1 MAAKSQNSAREGAG
15 QPWGVDDLKELIDLL
30 VGKEITEFE
39 MEKGGLKIRIK
50 RGNSHLVGAPPPLDE
65 VLAPTAPIGS
75 LAVTPSPFLAPAAN
89 PDNATSALAETSPAE
104 SLEGLHLIKS
114 PIVGTFYAAPGPDA
128 PPFVKP
134 GDVIQAGQVICIVEA
149 MKLMNE
155 IESDMA
161 GEIVR
166 IYIENG
172 QPVEYGQSLF
182 AIKPSPRR

>member
-1 MAAKSQNSAREGAG
+1 MAAKSQNSAGEDAR

-50 RGNSHLVGAPPPLDE
+50 RGNSHLVGAPSPVDGIPASI
-65 VLAPTAPIGS
+65 VSP
-75 LAVTPSPFLAPAAN
+75 AVTPSPFLAPAAH
-89 PDNATSALAETSPAE
+89 PAIATSALAEALPAE

-114 PIVGTFYAAPGPDA
+114 PIVGTFYVAPGPDA

-134 GDVIQAGQVICIVEA
+134 GDVIQVGQVICIVEA

-155 IESDMA
+155 IEADVA

-166 IYIENG
+166 SYVENG

-182 AIKPSPRR
+182 AIKPSHRR

>member
-1 MAAKSQNSAREGAG
+1 MAAKSQNSAGESAG

-50 RGNSHLVGAPPPLDE
+50 RGNSHLVVAPVPVDDVSMTPGAILPP
-65 VLAPTAPIGS
+65 V
-75 LAVTPSPFLAPAAN
+75 VTPAAHSLTTPSAPAE
-89 PDNATSALAETSPAE
+89 PSPAE

-114 PIVGTFYAAPGPDA
+114 PIVGTFYAAPSPDA

-134 GDVIQAGQVICIVEA
+134 GDVIQVGQVVCIVEA

-166 IYIENG
+166 IYVENG

-182 AIKPSPRR
+182 AIKPSHKR

>member
-1 MAAKSQNSAREGAG
+1 MAAKSQNSAGEDAR

-50 RGNSHLVGAPPPLDE
+50 RGTSHLVGTPSPVDGIPASILSP
-65 VLAPTAPIGS
+65 
-75 LAVTPSPFLAPAAN
+75 AVTPSPFLAPAAH
-89 PDNATSALAETSPAE
+89 PAIATPALAEALPAE

-134 GDVIQAGQVICIVEA
+134 GDVIQVGQVICIVEA

-182 AIKPSPRR
+182 AIKPSHKR

>member
-1 MAAKSQNSAREGAG
+1 MAAKSQNSAGEGAEL
-15 QPWGVDDLKELIDLL
+15 PWSVNDLKELIDLL

-50 RGNSHLVGAPPPLDE
+50 RGSCHLA
-65 VLAPTAPIGS
+65 A
-75 LAVTPSPFLAPAAN
+75 TPSPVDGVSMTPATILPPVVAPS
-89 PDNATSALAETSPAE
+89 PVPALAVHPPVASHAPTEPSPAE

-114 PIVGTFYAAPGPDA
+114 PIVGTFYAAPAPNA
-128 PPFVKP
+128 PPFVKL
-134 GDVIQAGQVICIVEA
+134 GDVIQVGQVVCIVEA

-155 IESDMA
+155 IESDVA

-166 IYIENG
+166 SYVENG

-182 AIKPSPRR
+182 AIKPSHKR

>member
-1 MAAKSQNSAREGAG
+1 MAAKSQNSASEGAG

-50 RGNSHLVGAPPPLDE
+50 RGNSHLVVAPVPGDDVSMAPGAALPA
-65 VLAPTAPIGS
+65 V
-75 LAVTPSPFLAPAAN
+75 VTPTGHPLASPSAPAE
-89 PDNATSALAETSPAE
+89 PSSAE

-114 PIVGTFYAAPGPDA
+114 PIVGTFYAAPSPDA

-134 GDVIQAGQVICIVEA
+134 GDVIQVGQVVCIVEA

-155 IESDMA
+155 IESDVA
-161 GEIVR
+161 GEVVR

-172 QPVEYGQSLF
+172 QPVEYGLSLF
-182 AIKPSPRR
+182 AIKPSHKR

>member
-1 MAAKSQNSAREGAG
+1 MAAKSQNSAGEDAR

-50 RGNSHLVGAPPPLDE
+50 RGNSHLVGAPSPVDQIPASILS
-65 VLAPTAPIGS
+65 P
-75 LAVTPSPFLAPAAN
+75 AVTPSLFLAPAAY
-89 PDNATSALAETSPAE
+89 PATATPALAEALPAE

-134 GDVIQAGQVICIVEA
+134 GEVIQVGQVVCIVEA

-155 IESDMA
+155 IESEVA

-182 AIKPSPRR
+182 AIKPSHKR

>member
-1 MAAKSQNSAREGAG
+1 MAAKSQNSAGEDAK

-50 RGNSHLVGAPPPLDE
+50 RGNSHLAMVPVLGEGVSMASGAMAPP
-65 VLAPTAPIGS
+65 IG
-75 LAVTPSPFLAPAAN
+75 TPSVVAAPSAHPLASAPA
-89 PDNATSALAETSPAE
+89 PAETSPAE
-104 SLEGLHLIKS
+104 SLEGLHLVKS
-114 PIVGTFYAAPGPDA
+114 PIVGTFYAAPSPDA

-134 GDVIQAGQVICIVEA
+134 GDVIQVGQVVCIVEA

-155 IESDMA
+155 IESDVA

-182 AIKPSPRR
+182 AIKPSHKR

>member
-1 MAAKSQNSAREGAG
+1 MAAKSQNSAGEGAEL
-15 QPWGVDDLKELIDLL
+15 PWSVNDLKELIDLL

-50 RGNSHLVGAPPPLDE
+50 RGNSHLVGAPVPVVGVSMTPGAIL
-65 VLAPTAPIGS
+65 PT
-75 LAVTPSPFLAPAAN
+75 FLAPAAH
-89 PDNATSALAETSPAE
+89 PAIATSALAEALPAE

-114 PIVGTFYAAPGPDA
+114 PIVGTFYVAPGPDA

-134 GDVIQAGQVICIVEA
+134 GDVIQVGQVICIIEA

-155 IESDMA
+155 IESDVA

-166 IYIENG
+166 CYVENG

-182 AIKPSPRR
+182 AIKPSHKR

>member
-1 MAAKSQNSAREGAG
+1 MAAKSQHSAGEGAEL
-15 QPWGVDDLKELIDLL
+15 PWSVNDLKELIDLL

-50 RGNSHLVGAPPPLDE
+50 RGNAHMVVAPVSVDGVSMTPGAILPPS
-65 VLAPTAPIGS
+65 V
-75 LAVTPSPFLAPAAN
+75 APAAH
-89 PDNATSALAETSPAE
+89 PPVASHAPTEPSPAE

-114 PIVGTFYAAPGPDA
+114 PIVGTFYAAPA
-128 PPFVKP
+128 PTAPSFVNL
-134 GDVIQAGQVICIVEA
+134 GDVIQVGQVVCIVEA

-155 IESDMA
+155 IESDVA

-166 IYIENG
+166 SYVESG

-182 AIKPSPRR
+182 AIKPSHRH

>member
-1 MAAKSQNSAREGAG
+1 MPPKSQNSPEESAG
-15 QPWGVDDLKELIDLL
+15 QPWSINDLKELLDVL
-30 VGKEITEFE
+30 VGQEITEFE
-39 MEKGGLKIRIK
+39 MEQGGVKIRIK
-50 RGNSHLVGAPPPLDE
+50 RGNSHLVGAPSPVDQIPASILS
-65 VLAPTAPIGS
+65 P
-75 LAVTPSPFLAPAAN
+75 AVTPSLFLAPAAY
-89 PDNATSALAETSPAE
+89 PATATPALAEALPAE

-134 GDVIQAGQVICIVEA
+134 GDVIQVGQVICIIEA

-155 IESDMA
+155 IESDVA

-166 IYIENG
+166 GYVENG

-182 AIKPSPRR
+182 AIKPSHKR